1 MQKAQGIVAG
11 MIFLRLP
18 NFWLLLSLVT
28 LVVIYPILADLP
40 EGRAATAVFD
50 VIILIL
56 ALRASH
62 AGFGETWI
70 GYALA
75 LPAVILQMLAA
86 FDTSSEVYA
95 ASLIAGAIFH
105 TFVVVNLLRYM
116 LADSVMTLD
125 ELFAAAG
132 LYVLMA
138 FVFAYIYMLIEHWNP
153 GAFVINAVNNPDG
166 AVEWWD
172 MLYFSFTCLTS
183 VGFGEITPADDQARS
198 VVMIEQMIGVLY
210 FALIISR
217 LVTLQSRRVE
227 RRRERLQAAAQGTE
241 TKE

>member
-1 MQKAQGIVAG
+1 MVV
-11 MIFLRLP
+11 LRLP
-18 NFWLLLSLVT
+18 NAWLLFSLVT
-28 LVVIYPILADLP
+28 LVFIYPLLADLP
-40 EGRAATAVFD
+40 EGRAATAIFD

-62 AGFGETWI
+62 AGFGETWF

-75 LPAVILQMLAA
+75 LPAVVLQMLAA
-86 FDTSSEVYA
+86 FDSSRDVYA

-105 TFVVVNLLRYM
+105 AFVVVNLLRYM

-138 FVFAYIYMLIEHWNP
+138 FVFAYIYTLIEHWHP
-153 GAFVINAVNNPDG
+153 GAFVINPLNNPDG
-166 AVEWWD
+166 GVEWWD
-172 MLYFSFTCLTS
+172 MLYFSFTSLTS
-183 VGFGEITPADDQARS
+183 VGFGEITPAQDQARS

-210 FALIISR
+210 FAIIISR
-217 LVTLQSRRVE
+217 LVTLQSRRIE
-227 RRRERLQAAAQGTE
+227 RRREDLRVQQQQQQETE
-241 TKE
+241 E

>member
-1 MQKAQGIVAG
+1 MIV
-11 MIFLRLP
+11 LRLP
-18 NFWLLLSLVT
+18 NFWLLISLIL
-28 LVVIYPILADLP
+28 LVILYPILKDLP
-40 EGRAATAVFD
+40 EGRAATAAFD
-50 VIILIL
+50 VVILIL

-75 LPAVILQMLAA
+75 IPAVGLQIFAA
-86 FDTSSEVYA
+86 FDDNRDLYA
-95 ASLIAGAIFH
+95 ASLIAGAIFI
-105 TFVVVNLLRYM
+105 TFVVINLLRYM

-132 LYVLMA
+132 LYVLAA
-138 FVFAYIYMLIEHWNP
+138 FVFAYVYMLIEHWNP
-153 GAFVINAVNNPDG
+153 GAFVINAANNIDG
-166 AVEWWD
+166 GGAEWWD

-198 VVMIEQMIGVLY
+198 VVMIEQIAGVLY
-210 FALIISR
+210 LALVISR

-227 RRRERLQAAAQGTE
+227 RRRERLQAARQQE
-241 TKE
+241 ENEE

>member
-1 MQKAQGIVAG
+1 MVGRMIV
-11 MIFLRLP
+11 LRLP
-18 NFWLLLSLVT
+18 NFWLLLSLVL
-28 LVVIYPILADLP
+28 LVILYPILKDLP
-40 EGRAATAVFD
+40 EGRAATAAFD
-50 VIILIL
+50 VVILIL

-75 LPAVILQMLAA
+75 IPAVGLQIFAA
-86 FDTSSEVYA
+86 FDDNRDLYA

-132 LYVLMA
+132 LYVLAA

-153 GAFVINAVNNPDG
+153 GAFVINAANNIGGGG
-166 AVEWWD
+166 AEWWD

-198 VVMIEQMIGVLY
+198 VVMIEQIAGVLY
-210 FALIISR
+210 LALVISR

-227 RRRERLQAAAQGTE
+227 RGRQRLQTATQETE
-241 TKE
+241 TEE

>member
-1 MQKAQGIVAG
+1 MIV
-11 MIFLRLP
+11 LRLP
-18 NFWLLLSLVT
+18 NFWLLISLIL
-28 LVVIYPILADLP
+28 LVILYPILKDLP
-40 EGRAATAVFD
+40 EGRAATAAFD
-50 VIILIL
+50 VVILIL

-75 LPAVILQMLAA
+75 IPAVGLQIFAA
-86 FDTSSEVYA
+86 FDDNRDLYA
-95 ASLIAGAIFH
+95 ASLIAGAVFH

-132 LYVLMA
+132 LYVLAA
-138 FVFAYIYMLIEHWNP
+138 FVFAYVYMLIEHWNP
-153 GAFVINAVNNPDG
+153 GAFVINAANNIDG
-166 AVEWWD
+166 GGAEWWD

-198 VVMIEQMIGVLY
+198 VVMIEQIAGVLY
-210 FALIISR
+210 LALVISR
-217 LVTLQSRRVE
+217 LVTLQSRRIE
-227 RRRERLQAAAQGTE
+227 RRRQQLQARAQETE
-241 TKE
+241 TEE